1 MADAKTGSIVKAI
14 TFANTSAFD
23 IGDLPPNSL
32 ITDIY
37 ITVGTAFNAG
47 GNDYVD
53 VGVADDTDKYA
64 DNINVAS
71 VGRKEPSGLTNI
83 GAVVSANNSTRLQAI
98 YVPSATAPSAGAGY
112 VHVEY
117 QQL

>member
-1 MADAKTGSIVKAI
+1 MAVSKTGEIVKAI
-14 TFANTSAFD
+14 AYTNTTAFD

-37 ITVGTAFNAG
+37 VTVGTAFNAG
-47 GNDYVD
+47 GNDFVD
-53 VGVADDTDKYA
+53 VGISGTTNKFA

-71 VGRKEPSGLTNI
+71 VGRKEPSALTNI
-83 GAVVSANNSTRLQAI
+83 GAVESATGSTRLQAI
-98 YVPSATAPSAGAGY
+98 YVPSGTTPSAGSGY

-117 QQL
+117 VQL